1 MQKQILL
8 TGLLYLSLYLQV
20 IPLHAQNGETKRC
33 SACLGI
39 SGDSSNA
46 TGIKTRAGFVLAGGG
61 GDVDAAMQWLLER
74 SGGGDIV
81 IIRASGSTGYNE
93 YLYKL
98 GKVNSVESLL
108 INSRELAYNDTVVR
122 IVKEAEGLF
131 IAGGDQWNYVQ
142 YWKGTPLNEAIN
154 YLINK
159 KQVPVG
165 GTSAG
170 LAVLG
175 EFCFDAQ
182 FGSIISDTALQVPNH
197 RNLSITKGFFNIKRL
212 RNTLTDSHYDQRNR
226 QGRHLVMLANIS
238 HRENKSI
245 RGIGIDEQTALCIDE
260 KGNTTVFG
268 KNKIW
273 VLVVSADAIS
283 RQQLMGPFCQIPF
296 KVQVQSLQ
304 ATWGGTPA
312 GKLTR
317 GKWPLGGQPIKYT
330 CINGKFAVT
339 QE

>member
-1 MQKQILL
+1 MQKHFMRS
-8 TGLLYLSLYLQV
+8 GLLYILFHLLL
-20 IPLHAQNGETKRC
+20 IPLHAQNGEPKRC

-46 TGIKTRAGFVLAGGG
+46 SGIKTRAGLVLAGGG
-61 GDVDAAMQWLLER
+61 GDVDAAMKWFLER

-81 IIRASGSTGYNE
+81 IIRASGSTGYND

-98 GKVNSVESLL
+98 GRVNSVETLL
-108 INSRELAYNDTVVR
+108 INSRELAYNDTVVH

-159 KQVPVG
+159 KKVPVG

-175 EFCFDAQ
+175 EFCFDAK
-182 FGSIISDTALQVPNH
+182 FGSINSDTALQVPNH
-197 RNLSITKGFFNIKRL
+197 RKLSITKGFFNIKRL

-226 QGRHLVMLANIS
+226 HGRHLVMLANIS
-238 HRENKSI
+238 HQENKSI
-245 RGIGIDEQTALCIDE
+245 RGIGIDEQTALCIDN

-273 VLVVSADAIS
+273 VLIVSAHAIGR
-283 RQQLMGPFCQIPF
+283 RQLIGPFCQIPF
-296 KVQVQSLQ
+296 KIQVQCLQ
-304 ATWGGTPA
+304 ATWDGTPA

-317 GKWPLGGQPIKYT
+317 AKWPQNGQQMKYT
-330 CINGKFAVT
+330 CMNGNFAVT

>member
-20 IPLHAQNGETKRC
+20 IPLHAQNGEAKRC

-61 GDVDAAMQWLLER
+61 SDVDAAMQWLLER

-175 EFCFDAQ
+175 EFCFDAK
-182 FGSIISDTALQVPNH
+182 FGSITSDTALQVPNH
-197 RNLSITKGFFNIKRL
+197 KNLSITKGFFNIKRL

-283 RQQLMGPFCQIPF
+283 RQQLIGPFCQIPF

-304 ATWGGTPA
+304 STLGGTPA

-317 GKWPLGGQPIKYT
+317 GKWPLGGQQIKYT

>member
-1 MQKQILL
+1 MHKQILL
-8 TGLLYLSLYLQV
+8 TSLFYITLQIQL
-20 IPLHAQNGETKRC
+20 IPVYAQKGATQRC

-46 TGIKTRAGFVLAGGG
+46 TGIRTRGGFVLAGGG
-61 GDVDAAMQWLLER
+61 GDVDAAMQWFLER

-81 IIRASGSTGYNE
+81 IIRASGSTGYND

-108 INSRELAYNDTVVR
+108 INSRDLAYNDTVVR

-154 YLINK
+154 FLINK
-159 KQVPVG
+159 KRVPVG

-175 EFCFDAQ
+175 EFCFDAK
-182 FGSIISDTALQVPNH
+182 FGSITSDTALQVPNH
-197 RNLSITKGFFNIKRL
+197 KNLSITKGFFNIKKL

-238 HRENKSI
+238 QKENKSI
-245 RGIGIDEQTALCIDE
+245 RGLGIDEQTALCIDD

-273 VLVVSADAIS
+273 ILEVSPTQLSA
-283 RQQLMGPFCQIPF
+283 QQLNGPFCQIPF
-296 KVQVQSLQ
+296 KATAQSLQ
-304 ATWGGTPA
+304 ATTGGTPA
-312 GKLTR
+312 GKIKP
-317 GKWPLGGQPIKYT
+317 GKWPVAGEKVYYT
-330 CINGKFAVT
+330 CNNGNFIVAK
-339 QE
+339 E